1 MNIFEFLSNQ
11 NLEYYIRLLLII
23 GLIICIISSILLIK
37 FKVNLKKSLI
47 IAGIISLICIILI
60 IFGGKYIYNDYEE
73 KFTQKISSKSE
84 LEILLMDFNTNK
96 WIDEFILNLLKINYE
111 K

>member
-47 IAGIISLICIILI
+47 IAGIILI